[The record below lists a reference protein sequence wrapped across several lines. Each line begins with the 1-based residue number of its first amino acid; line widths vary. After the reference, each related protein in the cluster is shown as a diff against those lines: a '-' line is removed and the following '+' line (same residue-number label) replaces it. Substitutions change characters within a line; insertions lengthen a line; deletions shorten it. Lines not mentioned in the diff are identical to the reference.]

1 MGTSGVASYRRLLPL
16 VLSFVLA
23 AGASEGASGGGD
35 APAAPA
41 GAYIAGRYAIVTSD
55 YQAAA
60 DYLTQALAGDPTNSD
75 IAGSALLSYI
85 ALGDWDRARAIAA
98 TLSLTKQTNSLVD
111 LVTLAG
117 LVQDEKYADAVAA
130 LDKGRTAG
138 PLVDGIFRGW
148 ALVGAGQMGDALKAF
163 DKVAEDKGLRPFAL
177 QQKALALASVGD
189 FEAADKILSSDDAKA
204 FAQSRRGLIAHAQIL
219 SQLER
224 DKDALKLLDEMA
236 GPTPQDRELASIRKA
251 LVEGKTVPFT
261 LIRSAKDGL
270 AELFLAVGSI
280 LSTEPAPKD
289 LPPDQPRPQT
299 ADVLMFAR
307 TAKYLR
313 PDLADADL
321 LIAATV
327 QEQKQNALAISVLR
341 QIDPAGP
348 MGIEAQYGL
357 ANALVSDGQLDEAI
371 QVLKALTAAVPDRPD
386 TWAALG
392 DVQRRAE
399 RYADGADAYSRALAT
414 IGAPKTEQWV
424 LFYAR
429 GICYE
434 RMKDWTKAEADFRKA
449 LELSPDQP
457 DVLNYLGYSLLE
469 KTTNYTEALQMIAK
483 AAKAVPDSGAIADSL
498 GWAYYR
504 TGDYPKAEAEMER
517 AINLMPNDPVVNDHL
532 GDVYWM
538 VGRKTEAVF
547 QWRRAQSF
555 KPDPEDAARIRRKLE
570 VGLDAVLKEEAAK
583 GGNGTAGS
591 TTNGNG

>member
-1 MGTSGVASYRRLLPL
+1 MGTSDVASYRRLLPL

-23 AGASEGASGGGD
+23 AGASEGAD

-189 FEAADKILSSDDAKA
+189 FEAADKILSSEDARA
-204 FAQSRRGLIAHAQIL
+204 FAASRRGLIAHAQIL

-224 DKDALKLLDEMA
+224 DKDALKLLDDMA
-236 GPTPQDRELASIRKA
+236 GPAPKDRELASIRKA

-280 LSTEPAPKD
+280 LSTEPGPKD

-327 QEQKQNALAISVLR
+327 QEQKQNGLAISVLR

-357 ANALVSDGQLDEAI
+357 ANALANDGQLDEAI

-399 RYADGADAYSRALAT
+399 RYADGAEAYSRALAT

-555 KPDPEDAARIRRKLE
+555 KPEPEDAARIRRKLE

-583 GGNGTAGS
+583 GGSGAAGS

>member
-224 DKDALKLLDEMA
+224 DKDALKLLDAMA
-236 GPTPQDRELASIRKA
+236 GPAPQDRELASIRQA

-289 LPPDQPRPQT
+289 LPPDQARPQT

-504 TGDYPKAEAEMER
+504 TGDYPKAEVEMER

>member
-1 MGTSGVASYRRLLPL
+1 
-16 VLSFVLA
+16 
-23 AGASEGASGGGD
+23 
-35 APAAPA
+35 
-41 GAYIAGRYAIVTSD
+41 
-55 YQAAA
+55 
-60 DYLTQALAGDPTNSD
+60 
-75 IAGSALLSYI
+75 
-85 ALGDWDRARAIAA
+85 
-98 TLSLTKQTNSLVD
+98 
-111 LVTLAG
+111 
-117 LVQDEKYADAVAA
+117 
-130 LDKGRTAG
+130 
-138 PLVDGIFRGW
+138 
-148 ALVGAGQMGDALKAF
+148 
-163 DKVAEDKGLRPFAL
+163 
-177 QQKALALASVGD
+177 
-189 FEAADKILSSDDAKA
+189 
-204 FAQSRRGLIAHAQIL
+204 
-219 SQLER
+219 
-224 DKDALKLLDEMA
+224 MA

-289 LPPDQPRPQT
+289 LPPDQARPQT

-504 TGDYPKAEAEMER
+504 TGDYPKAEVEMER